1 MRDSEIIYDSE
12 VVLAMI
18 KQRPIYFVISL
29 IIFYLII
36 QSYILYKFYQPYSGI
51 IASKENHKTYT
62 ISQID
67 TSGWAAKT
75 ALKAGDE
82 IYKVNGENPYLGVF
96 KRYQNQFLNATEI
109 QTIKNDRISTYSTT
123 ATSDNKELLI
133 TLYLPMIFL

>member
-1 MRDSEIIYDSE
+1 
-12 VVLAMI
+12 MI

-51 IASKENHKTYT
+51 IASKEKHNTYT

-82 IYKVNGENPYLGVF
+82 IYKVDGANPYLGF
-96 KRYQNQFLNATEI
+96 
-109 QTIKNDRISTYSTT
+109 S
-123 ATSDNKELLI
+123 SDTKIN
-133 TLYLPMIFL
+133 F